1 MPTKK
6 SVTSMVIL
14 FMVIVSSVLL
24 VVMELI
30 SFYNMSLYEKNTRAN
45 YENSLQLYCSYWDN
59 RMESIRSSLAYFSND
74 ASGYY
79 HGICEAEGAGL

>member
-30 SFYNMSLYEKNTRAN
+30 SFYNMSLDEKNTSAN
-45 YENSLQLYCSYWDN
+45 
-59 RMESIRSSLAYFSND
+59 
-74 ASGYY
+74 
-79 HGICEAEGAGL
+79 